1 MEWGGGGGGEG
12 EWGKGTGTVQ
22 VSGRRMV
29 KVKVSGE
36 HLGVIVELQKLGMAY
51 RHSREQL

>member
-1 MEWGGGGGGEG
+1 VGGGKGV
-12 EWGKGTGTVQ
+12 GKGAVP
-22 VSGRRMV
+22 VSVRRMV

-36 HLGVIVELQKLGMAY
+36 HLGVIVELQKLGMAF